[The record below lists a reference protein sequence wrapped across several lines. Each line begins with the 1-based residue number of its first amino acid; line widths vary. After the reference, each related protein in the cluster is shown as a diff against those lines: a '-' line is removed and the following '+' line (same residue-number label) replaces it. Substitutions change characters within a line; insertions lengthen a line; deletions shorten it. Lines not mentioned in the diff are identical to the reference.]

1 MFEFPI
7 LRFPSLLLVA
17 FAVGCDGTSDDG
29 RIDGGDALDAHDADA
44 DSPADLSDDLPD
56 DLSVEADAEADA
68 GADVPAG
75 CVFDGDPFDL
85 GVLTERVT
93 LLASPE
99 FGGRL
104 AGTPGDEMTRAL
116 IEERWRCL
124 GLEPGGDDGTYQQ
137 AFVNEAGRSTANV
150 VGILRG
156 TEPSLADEII
166 VMGAHHDHF
175 GVVGGELYPGAD
187 DNASGLVAL
196 LAVAQAILQRGTP
209 PQRTIVFSAWGS
221 EEGAPYFEGSQEFV
235 AHPPA
240 GFSITQVVYV
250 GNFDEIGR
258 YVAENQVYANG
269 SFPGYPARQ
278 ILESLLPAHPDLN
291 VVLGSQGSLSDN
303 RPFCDVGIPYIY
315 FYNEDPECYH
325 LPCDTADRIDYPH
338 MAEIA
343 AIMAEIIAGL
353 ADSPLDLSAVRDTL
367 GCGNTY

>member
-1 MFEFPI
+1 MLGFPI
-7 LRFPSLLLVA
+7 RRSACLLLVV
-17 FAVGCDGTSDDG
+17 FAAGCEGTTADDH
-29 RIDGGDALDAHDADA
+29 ADADA
-44 DSPADLSDDLPD
+44 DSST
-56 DLSVEADAEADA
+56 EAAAEADA
-68 GADVPAG
+68 GGDDDALEPEDGTPDVPAG

-104 AGTPGDEMTRAL
+104 AGTPGDELTRAL

-137 AFVNEAGRSTANV
+137 TFVDGAGRTTANV
-150 VGILRG
+150 IGILRG
-156 TEPSLADEII
+156 TDPSLADEII

-187 DNASGLVAL
+187 DNASGTVAL

-209 PQRTIVFSAWGS
+209 PRRTIVFSAWGS
-221 EEGAPYFEGSQEFV
+221 EEGAPYFEGSREFV

-240 GFSITQVVYV
+240 GLSIAQVVYV

-278 ILESLLPAHPDLN
+278 ILESLLPDHPDLN

-338 MAEIA
+338 LGEIA
-343 AIMAEIIAGL
+343 EIMAEIIAQL
-353 ADSPLDLSAVRDTL
+353 ADSPLDLSAVRDAL
-367 GCGNTY
+367 GCGNEY

>member
-1 MFEFPI
+1 MPGFPI
-7 LRFPSLLLVA
+7 CRSACLLLVA
-17 FAVGCDGTSDDG
+17 FAAGCEGTTGDD
-29 RIDGGDALDAHDADA
+29 RNDGGDALEAYDGAAGDADA
-44 DSPADLSDDLPD
+44 DDDDRGEPD
-56 DLSVEADAEADA
+56 DA
-68 GADVPAG
+68 GPDVFSG
-75 CVFDGDPFDL
+75 CIFDGDPFDL

-137 AFVNEAGRSTANV
+137 AFVDGAGRTTANV
-150 VGILRG
+150 IGILRG
-156 TEPSLADEII
+156 TDPSLVDEII
-166 VMGAHHDHF
+166 VMGAHHDHL

-187 DNASGLVAL
+187 DNASGAVAL

-209 PQRTIVFSAWGS
+209 RRTIVFSAWGS
-221 EEGAPYFEGSQEFV
+221 EEGEPYFEGSREFV
-235 AHPPA
+235 VHPPA
-240 GFSITQVVYV
+240 GFSIDQVVYV

-258 YVAENQVYANG
+258 YVSENQVYANG
-269 SFPGYPARQ
+269 SYPGYPARQ
-278 ILESLLPAHPDLN
+278 ILESLLPDHPDLN

-303 RPFCDVGIPYIY
+303 RPFCDIGIPYIY

-338 MAEIA
+338 MGEIA
-343 AIMAEIIAGL
+343 AIMTEVIARL